1 MSKIKLPHASG
12 NSMSIGAPATNPS
25 GDLELKLPATVG
37 TAGQV
42 LKNSDTAGTLEFGPP
57 PRPYRNLIINGAM
70 NVAQRATSSTSTG
83 YKTVDRFLNSING
96 GTVTQAQHALTS
108 SDTGP
113 WAKGFRNSYHQTNT
127 SASSDAAANF
137 RNIYYYVEAQDLANS
152 GWDYTSSSSYIT
164 LSFWAKSSLA
174 GTYYIQ
180 LRSQDGTGQNYASS
194 YTLVADTWK
203 KITVKIPGNSNIQ
216 VDNNNGAGL
225 QIYWVLDY
233 GTNFTGSMSTD
244 TWAAYSSSTR
254 TPDFAQDWT
263 GTASATFEITGVQLE
278 VGDVA
283 TSFEHRSYGDEFQRC
298 RRYYVKYGRWMGGTR
313 ASTNSRSWT
322 LDFGMRLTGSDVS
335 NGTYT
340 NDGTSSGDV
349 VYTGSN
355 ATRNVSNVSA
365 NTLGASS
372 NSTGNQL
379 SVGLEVGHS
388 IGSGDNGIVTGLY
401 LNGFT
406 IDHEL

>member
-1 MSKIKLPHASG
+1 MGSIKLPHASG
-12 NSMSIGAPATNPS
+12 NSMSIAAPATNPS
-25 GDLELKLPATVG
+25 GDLELKLPATIG
-37 TAGQV
+37 SAGQV

-57 PRPYRNLIINGAM
+57 PRPYRNLIFNGAM
-70 NVAQRATSSTSTG
+70 NVAQRGTSSTSTS

-283 TSFEHRSYGDEFQRC
+283 TSFEHRSYGDELVRC
-298 RRYYVKYGRWMGGTR
+298 KRYYFQFGGATSADNR
-313 ASTNSRSWT
+313 F
-322 LDFGMRLTGSDVS
+322 LIEG
-335 NGTYT
+335 YT
-340 NDGTSSGDV
+340 NNTSYSIISHISYSMRAAPTVTKVGSWQEADIGEMSFNYRDANQCGVRIIADGNDKNCYAHTDQDSFLTFD
-349 VYTGSN
+349 
-355 ATRNVSNVSA
+355 A
-365 NTLGASS
+365 
-372 NSTGNQL
+372 
-379 SVGLEVGHS
+379 
-388 IGSGDNGIVTGLY
+388 
-401 LNGFT
+401 
-406 IDHEL
+406 EL

>member
-1 MSKIKLPHASG
+1 MALNVVSSERLS
-12 NSMSIGAPATNPS
+12 TNVKTS
-25 GDLELKLPATVG
+25 NLDTGLSDKVG
-37 TAGQV
+37 EN
-42 LKNSDTAGTLEFGPP
+42 K
-57 PRPYRNLIINGAM
+57 NLIINGAF
-70 NVAQRATSSTSTG
+70 NIAQRGTSSTSTS
-83 YKTVDRFLNSING
+83 YQTVDRFLNSING

-180 LRSQDGTGQNYASS
+180 LRSQDGTGQNYASP

-278 VGDVA
+278 VGDTA
-283 TSFEHRSYGDEFQRC
+283 TEFEHRTYGDELARC
-298 RRYYVKYGRWMGGTR
+298 QRYYEVLYMSAGTACCYSTGDGTIKYAHTWYFSQEKRAQATVALLDNAAFTASGGGTITMTGIFTSKDH
-313 ASTNSRSWT
+313 AMFYYDS
-322 LDFGMRLTGSDVS
+322 GMFRL
-335 NGTYT
+335 
-340 NDGTSSGDV
+340 GD
-349 VYTGSN
+349 
-355 ATRNVSNVSA
+355 
-365 NTLGASS
+365 
-372 NSTGNQL
+372 GNQDA
-379 SVGLEVGHS
+379 SVKAES
-388 IGSGDNGIVTGLY
+388 
-401 LNGFT
+401 
-406 IDHEL
+406 EL